1 MQNLKKQSLQGLA
14 IWVSILFTITIL
26 QLFPASAAETAPFPI
41 AWQQS
46 EEAGAEWQ
54 RQTYLPEEENWCDYP
69 WNRGSE
75 TGNTVGL
82 AGCSLLSVVNS
93 VYYKTGTFINPAELA
108 QFALDNGYRIPGVD
122 GAAMGFF
129 PAVAQV
135 YAERSHMTFQQWTSN
150 AETVLLHVQN
160 GGTAC
165 ANIVGHWVAI
175 VDYDA
180 ETDQYLMLDSS
191 QTSKRAANINWT
203 DRQNGVAW
211 LSATE
216 LLANGK
222 SGYYGI
228 NGRYSALYTFDFS
241 WECLQGDANDDG
253 QISIEDA
260 CIVLEYYANT
270 AAGIDMPLH
279 QQAEQNTARLTA
291 CDVNGDG
298 IISIEDA
305 TAILSYYA
313 ILSTGLEADWNTVL
327 ANNAT

>member
-1 MQNLKKQSLQGLA
+1 MQNLKKRSLQGLA
-14 IWVSILFTITIL
+14 IWVSILFIITIL
-26 QLFPASAAETAPFPI
+26 QLFPASAAETTPFPI

-54 RQTYLPEEENWCDYP
+54 RQAYLPEEENWCDYP

-93 VYYKTGTFINPAELA
+93 VYYKTGIFINPAELA

-135 YAERSHMTFQQWTSN
+135 FAERSHMTFQQWTSN
-150 AETVLLHVQN
+150 AETVLLHIQN

-165 ANIVGHWVAI
+165 ANIAGHWIAI
-175 VDYDA
+175 VDYNA
-180 ETDQYLMLDSS
+180 ETDQYLILDSS
-191 QTSKRAANINWT
+191 QTSKRAANITWT
-203 DRQNGVAW
+203 DQENGVAW
-211 LSATE
+211 LSAAE

-228 NGRYSALYTFDFS
+228 NGRYSALYTFDLS
-241 WECLQGDANDDG
+241 WLCIQGDTNNDG
-253 QISIEDA
+253 KISIEDA
-260 CIVLEYYANT
+260 NLVLQYYVST
-270 AAGIDMPLH
+270 AAGIEMFLH
-279 QQAEQNTARLTA
+279 PQIEQHNARFA
-291 CDVNGDG
+291 ASDIDGDG
-298 IISIEDA
+298 SLSVKDA
-305 TAILSYYA
+305 VFILSYYA
-313 ILSTGLEADWNTVL
+313 MQSAGLEPEWNAILENQNT
-327 ANNAT
+327 